1 MSTTTAWQI
10 TGAAIVLDQYI
21 VMANIGIYPRE
32 LEAPQR
38 LALDVR
44 LELGNQWSAQNDD
57 INTVVDYDFIRT
69 EIDGLVASRHFN
81 LQETLVEAI
90 VGVCMSQPPVVA
102 CTVRSS
108 KLDIYENCRAV
119 GIEVSARRAEA
130 TV

>member
-1 MSTTTAWQI
+1 MSNSTAWQL

-44 LELGNQWSAQNDD
+44 LELGNHWSAQNDD
-57 INTVVDYDFIRT
+57 ISTVVDYDFIRQ
-69 EIDGLVASRHFN
+69 EIDALVASRHFN

-90 VGVCMSQPPVVA
+90 VGVCMDQPAVTA

-119 GIEVSARRAEA
+119 GIEVSACRSESKA
-130 TV
+130 